1 MWASTSPVGTLLYVR
16 PYSGW
21 VSLRM
26 LFHCDF
32 YTFLANLGYY
42 DRAGLCSEGCC
53 AVDGGGGAEGL
64 AVNTIEADCLV
75 VVEAGDVDE
84 TTG

>member
-32 YTFLANLGYY
+32 YAFLANLGDN
-42 DRAGLCSEGCC
+42 DRAGLCGEGCC
-53 AVDGGGGAEGL
+53 AVDGGGDAEGL
-64 AVNTIEADCLV
+64 AIDAIEADLLI
-75 VVEAGDVDE
+75 VVETGDVDK